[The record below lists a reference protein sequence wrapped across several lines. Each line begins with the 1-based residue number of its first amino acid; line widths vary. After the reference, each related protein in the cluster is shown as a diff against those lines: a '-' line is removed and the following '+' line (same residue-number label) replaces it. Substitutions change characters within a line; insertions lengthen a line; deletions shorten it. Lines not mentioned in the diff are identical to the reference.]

1 MQRDLEWLLKGHFS
15 YLQTF
20 PNRIFQKL
28 CSRDAMSDELEIK
41 RVLSLGPLI
50 KGNCCHAAVNS
61 KASSNVLE
69 TVEQNI
75 RLSK

>member
-1 MQRDLEWLLKGHFS
+1 
-15 YLQTF
+15 
-20 PNRIFQKL
+20 
-28 CSRDAMSDELEIK
+28 MSDELEIK